1 MHDNCNVHQLMIPLK
16 LKLQMMTC
24 NNALVC
30 LCGVWSF
37 PSRIPLMTIM
47 DAFSTIQKERESGGT
62 KLWNSTSCC
71 ALSKTFSRSSLKT
84 CRNRPHES
92 VFLLPVQQDCGKNA
106 RKQVVLV
113 NLQNRVHQVC
123 NRFNSCNPVWSLI
136 IVQYLHKAL
145 KKLSGEKDLA
155 LNQQLPSG
163 SRYDQAR
170 RASKL

>member
-1 MHDNCNVHQLMIPLK
+1 MCISWWSLWSWNYN
-16 LKLQMMTC
+16 MMTC
-24 NNALVC
+24 NICDALVC
-30 LCGVWSF
+30 LCGVWSL
-37 PSRIPLMTIM
+37 PSRIRLMTIM
-47 DAFSTIQKERESGGT
+47 DASSTTSTIQKERKSGGT

-92 VFLLPVQQDCGKNA
+92 VFLLPVQQDCAKNE

-113 NLQNRVHQVC
+113 SLQIRAHQVC
-123 NRFNSCNPVWSLI
+123 NRFNSFNPVWSLI

-155 LNQQLPSG
+155 LNQQLASG